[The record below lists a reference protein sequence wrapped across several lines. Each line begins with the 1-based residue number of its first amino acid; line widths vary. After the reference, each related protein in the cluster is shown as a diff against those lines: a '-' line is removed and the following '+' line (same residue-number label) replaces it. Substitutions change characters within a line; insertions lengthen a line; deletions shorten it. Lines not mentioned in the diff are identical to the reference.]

1 MIRIN
6 LLAVELR
13 PVTPSRVGAGLGE
26 PLACG
31 GIIAAVLGLVLWQSL
46 SIRTASN
53 RLDDRMKTLDRGL
66 AGFAGV
72 PARRD
77 EVERRSADLARR
89 VALTETRRA
98 AQGAPVRMLDQVSRV
113 LPDGV
118 WLTELRRQGDDVT
131 IEGRATGRDD
141 RRVRYGRRI
150 GGRSGYFAPPI
161 EIVDSRPEAEAS
173 AGAVRFEL
181 RARLSLPAL

>member
-131 IEGRATGRDD
+131 IEGRATGMAGVSDT
-141 RRVRYGRRI
+141 VAGLES
-150 GGRSGYFAPPI
+150 SGYFAPPI
-161 EIVDSRPEAEAS
+161 EIVDSRPEAGAS